1 MKKISIAIPSWN
13 RYEMTLESFASVMDD
28 ERIEEIIISDDAS
41 DIDLYYTLKAAV
53 SSMPKVKIFRNK
65 ENQDCY
71 KNKCIAASLCKSE
84 FITLFDSDNQLNK
97 EYLDAIYNEEWDE
110 KTIFA
115 PSFARPT
122 FDYRAFSGLTITKE
136 NVNEYFD
143 KPMFSTM
150 LNTMNF
156 FINRKQYLDI
166 WDGEVNPVTADSIYF
181 NYCWLAA
188 GNKIKVVEGME
199 YEHLVHSGS
208 HYVNNV
214 SRTGNF
220 YEEVETKIKNIC
232 Q

>member
-1 MKKISIAIPSWN
+1 MKKISIAIPSFA
-13 RYEMTLESFASVMDD
+13 RYEMTLKSFASVMDD

-53 SSMPKVKIFRNK
+53 SNMPKVKIFRNK

-84 FITLFDSDNQLNK
+84 FITIFDSDNQLNK

-220 YEEVETKIKNIC
+220 YEEVETKIRNIC